1 MKTEEEKRKREE
13 ERQRNEELRFSDH
26 GSRRNKSRRQS
37 WNFLHK
43 DSDFVWDEDF
53 EALAKRRRRCK
64 SKQIPE
70 HKTKSIKTRS
80 NITVFS
86 RKCENN

>member
-13 ERQRNEELRFSDH
+13 ERQQNEELRFGGQ
-26 GSRRNKSRRQS
+26 GSRRNTTRRQS

-64 SKQIPE
+64 SQLTPAKQ
-70 HKTKSIKTRS
+70 KQN
-80 NITVFS
+80 NIT
-86 RKCENN
+86 